1 MNIGIPKERRPD
13 EFRAGIS
20 PAGVRLLTESG
31 HVCYVERGAGLGA
44 NFSDEDYVRAG
55 ARIAY
60 SPEEAWGRVQMVLKV
75 TRPTVAEL
83 EWVVPGQILMGFLYL
98 AAGHPSKVAV
108 LVEKK
113 VTAIAYEL
121 IQLQDGS
128 QPVLKPLSQ
137 IGGRMALHMAGQAL
151 RNDNGGNGVMLGSVP
166 GVAPAEVVIIGGGVA
181 GEHAARAFLGVGAH
195 VTILDRDLPR
205 LQYLAEILPGRL
217 VTLVSHPYNIERAC
231 SFADVVVGAVAVP
244 GERTPIV
251 LTRETLRKMR
261 PGAVFVDVSIDGGGC
276 AETSRPTTHHSPSYV
291 EEGVIHVCVPNL
303 PGVVARTSTHAFL
316 NAAWPYIQ
324 RVANAGADEAITS
337 DPALARG
344 VLTHRGV
351 VANLRH
357 VEYEKKEERRP

>member
-1 MNIGIPKERRPD
+1 MNSGIPKERRPY

-44 NFSDEDYVRAG
+44 GFSDEDYVRAG

-60 SPEEAWGRVQMVLKV
+60 SPEEAWGRAQMILKV

-98 AAGHPSKVAV
+98 AAGHPGKVAL
-108 LVEKK
+108 LVEKN
-113 VTAIAYEL
+113 VTTIAYEL

-166 GVAPAEVVIIGGGVA
+166 GVAPAEIVIIGGGVA

-195 VTILDRDLPR
+195 VTILDRDLTR

-244 GERTPIV
+244 GEKTPIV
-251 LTRETLRKMR
+251 LTRETLRRMR
-261 PGAVFVDVSIDGGGC
+261 PGSVFVDVSIDGGGC
-276 AETSRPTTHHSPSYV
+276 AETSRPTTHLSPSYV

-324 RVANAGADEAITS
+324 RVANAGADEAITL

-344 VLTHRGV
+344 VQTHRGV
-351 VANLRH
+351 AANLRH
-357 VEYEKKEERRP
+357 VEYVKK